1 MRYHPPMPK
10 PRKISCRTLASLWRV
25 LFFLPAIAS
34 AVLAGLAAP
43 AEPSAPHLQVGV
55 AQIDITPLHPVRL
68 SGFGFRRTESE
79 GVTQPI
85 WAKALAIA
93 GPSEELTLLVTVD
106 NVGVPAALTE
116 ELAERLQRKLGLAP
130 ARLTVTASH
139 THTAPMLS
147 GALATLFG
155 LAIPAEHQT
164 NIDRYTRFFVDR
176 LEETA
181 ITAARDLRPARLEW
195 GIGRTLLAANRRTP
209 GGPVDHDL
217 PVLVVRDPKGGVRA
231 IWFSYACHCVTL
243 SHNKVS
249 GDWAGYAQTAIQ
261 ELFPNAI
268 ALASIGCGA
277 DANPTSG
284 VTGDKVEIAE
294 AQGRQIAQEVK
305 RLLSAPLEAIQSP
318 PQTTLERFDLA
329 LAPARPRSEWEE
341 RAKKDDAIGY
351 HARVSLARLDR
362 GESLPDRVPYSVQS
376 WTFGDQLALVFLPGE
391 VVVDYSLRL
400 KREFDATRLGVIAYA
415 NAAPCYI
422 PSERILRE
430 GGYEGGGAM
439 IYYDQPQIFAPGL
452 EEKIIGSVRRQ
463 IPATFASPP
472 GTEGIAPRSPARGLS
487 SYRFNPKYDLQLV
500 ASEPLLASPITIDW
514 DAEGRLWV
522 TEMLD
527 YPAGLDG
534 NWLPGGRIKILEDTD
549 RDGRPDRATIFT
561 DRIPFPTGVTVWG
574 RGALICAAP
583 DILYAEDTDGDLQA
597 DRIEEVFSGFATEN
611 FQARV
616 NSLTLGLDNWI
627 HGANGLLGGTI
638 RGTFAPAAL
647 GSAPAARP
655 QVDVDIR
662 NRDFRFDPFTGAFE
676 PAAGLT
682 QHGRVRDDWGNWFGC
697 DNSQALTQFPLP
709 EHYLRRNPHVAA
721 PDPIRLVPADPDP
734 GRLFP
739 ASRLQARFNDLDMAN
754 RVTSACGIEIYRD
767 ELLAD
772 LRGHAFTCENVHN
785 LVTRQVLS
793 TDGILFTG
801 HRAPEEQDS
810 EFLASTDNW
819 ARPVQVRTGPDGAL
833 YLVDMYRFLIE
844 HPRWI
849 PAERLAQIDVRAG
862 ADRGRIYRLVPRDQA
877 LRPVPNLKMLGAA
890 SLVDQLDTPNGTER
904 DRVHLELLRRGDPA
918 AAAPLTRLAR
928 LASRPEVRLQALC
941 VLDGLRALAPA
952 EVRRALHDAHE
963 QVRRHAVRLAERWL
977 RDDRPKTD
985 YQTTNQI
992 LDDLLALAAD
1002 PSLAVRYQ
1010 LAFSLGESADPRAGE
1025 ALARLAL
1032 TTPEHPYL
1040 RAAIV
1045 SSAVAQAPAIL
1056 AGLAQANR
1064 TSAGLDALM
1073 VQLVATAAASGNER
1087 TLARTLDSLLPSANR
1102 PVTPARMA
1110 AFASLLDAAERRRL
1124 DLPAILAVDA
1134 APPDGKARI
1143 AQLMAEARR
1152 LALNPAAPADER
1164 ELALRTLGRDVS
1176 SQADDVELLAGL
1188 LTTSP
1193 ELRSAALAV
1202 LQRLR
1207 APAVAE
1213 RLLRDWPQLS
1223 PVTRSVI
1230 VTLLLSREEWMMPLL
1245 RAVEGGRVDAPDV
1258 PLSDQPRLLRHPKE
1272 EVRTL
1277 AARLFQA
1284 TPAGARAPGVDSLRS
1299 ALALKGDPEQGRE
1312 VFAKQCASCH
1322 ALDGL
1327 GFNVG
1332 PDLLTLGGKDP
1343 DYWLKNILDP
1353 NAVIVPQF
1361 VAYNIET
1368 KDDRTLS
1375 GVIQGETST
1384 SLTLVQGGGVVET
1397 ILRSDI
1403 AALQASSLS
1412 LMPEGFEVGIPAQA
1426 LADLLAFA
1434 RRPATPKVVPGNQP
1448 AVLSADDT
1456 GSLTLPAA
1464 KATIQ
1469 GGDITLESEFQNIGL
1484 WHGQNDQV
1492 SWTLTVRRAGD
1503 YDVHLDYACHNDAAG
1518 NAFRLSVAKAEIKTT
1533 VAGTGGWDQYRQV
1546 KLGRVALP
1554 AGEHQLVV
1562 RPDGPLRQALM
1573 DLRTLKLT
1581 PAGIAPRW
1589 VLPAPTKPAALPP
1602 GFTADHVART
1612 PAAVASVILDPARP
1626 RTERETIIAAN
1637 PQYCAEIIRELA
1649 RDLAPG
1655 ESEYERIPWIWR
1667 VAIATGRRND
1677 PIHLRKVLN
1686 VSLPEAGEPL
1696 RDWQAVVVGGGL
1708 INGLSERGLP
1718 PGARLLESMGEDQG
1732 LRQRWE
1738 RALDLA
1744 SAMADDAKVPTGTRY
1759 DALRMLG
1766 VEPWSKRGAQLVRY
1780 LPAGTHEE
1788 LQMGA
1793 VSGLADV
1800 EAAEA
1805 AAALLN
1811 ALPGLAEPNRK
1822 LALDALIRRELHA
1835 LALLEALAA
1844 GRIKPDELGPK
1855 RVNRLLQHEAVTVRQ
1870 RSAGLL
1876 QR

>member
-1 MRYHPPMPK
+1 M
-10 PRKISCRTLASLWRV
+10 
-25 LFFLPAIAS
+25 
-34 AVLAGLAAP
+34 
-43 AEPSAPHLQVGV
+43 
-55 AQIDITPLHPVRL
+55 DITPLHPVRL

-79 GVTQPI
+79 GVTQAI

-93 GPSEELTLLVTVD
+93 GPSGELTLLVTVD
-106 NVGVPAALTE
+106 NVGVPSALTE
-116 ELAERLQRKLGLAP
+116 ELAARLQRKLKLAP
-130 ARLTVTASH
+130 ERLTVTASH
-139 THTAPMLS
+139 THTGPMLS

-155 LAIPAEHQT
+155 VPIPAEHQT
-164 NIDRYTRFFVDR
+164 HIDRYTRFFVDR
-176 LEETA
+176 LEEA
-181 ITAARDLRPARLEW
+181 ALAAARDLRPARLEW
-195 GIGRTLLAANRRTP
+195 GVGRTPLAANRRTP

-217 PVLVVRDPKGGVRA
+217 PVLVVRDPNGGVRA

-243 SHNKVS
+243 SLNKVS
-249 GDWAGYAQTAIQ
+249 GDWAGYAQTALQ
-261 ELFPNAI
+261 ELFPEAI

-284 VTGDKVEIAE
+284 VTGDKAE
-294 AQGRQIAQEVK
+294 VAQAQGRQIADEIK
-305 RLLSAPLEAIQSP
+305 RLLASPLDSIQSP

-341 RAKKDDAIGY
+341 RAKQDDAIGY
-351 HARVSLARLDR
+351 HARVNLARLDR
-362 GESLPDRVPYSVQS
+362 GENLPDRVPYSVQS

-400 KREFDATRLGVIAYA
+400 KREFDASRLGVIAYA

-430 GGYEGGGAM
+430 GGYEGGAAM
-439 IYYDQPQIFAPGL
+439 VYYDQPQIFAPGL

-463 IPATFASPP
+463 IPAAFACPP

-487 SYRFNPKYDLQLV
+487 SYRFNPKYDLELV

-527 YPAGLDG
+527 YPAGIDG

-549 RDGRPDRATIFT
+549 RDGRPDRATIFA

-583 DILYAEDTDGDLQA
+583 DILYAEDTDGDLRA
-597 DRIEEVFSGFATEN
+597 DRIEKVFSGFATEN

-616 NSLTLGLDNWI
+616 NSLTLGLDHWI

-647 GSAPAARP
+647 GSTPAAGRP
-655 QVDVDIR
+655 VDVDIR

-721 PDPIRLVPADPDP
+721 PDPIRFVPADPDP

-739 ASRLQARFNDLDMAN
+739 ASRLQARFNDLDMAD
-754 RVTSACGIEIYRD
+754 RVTSACGIDIYRD

-785 LVTRQVLS
+785 LVTRQVLA

-801 HRAPEEQDS
+801 HRAPAEQNS

-877 LRPVPNLKMLGAA
+877 LRPVPNLKALSAA

-904 DRVHLELLRRGDPA
+904 DRVHLELLRRADPA
-918 AAAPLTRLAR
+918 AAPPLTRLAR
-928 LASRPEVRLQALC
+928 SASRPEVRVQALC
-941 VLDGLRALAPA
+941 VLDGLQVLEPA
-952 EVRRALHDAHE
+952 EVLRGLHDSHE

-977 RDDRPKTD
+977 AADPA
-985 YQTTNQI
+985 TTENPAAKVVFNE
-992 LDDLLALAAD
+992 LLALAAD
-1002 PSLAVRYQ
+1002 PSLVVRYQ
-1010 LAFSLGESADPRAGE
+1010 LAFSLGESSDPRAGE

-1032 TTPEHPYL
+1032 TAPEHPYL
-1040 RAAIV
+1040 RAAIA
-1045 SSAVAQAPAIL
+1045 SSAVAHAPVIL
-1056 AGLAQANR
+1056 AGLAQANQ

-1073 VQLVATAAASGNER
+1073 VQLVATAAASGNEQA
-1087 TLARTLDSLLPSANR
+1087 LARTLDSLLPSAHR

-1110 AFASLLDAAERRRL
+1110 AFASLLDAAERRRVT
-1124 DLPAILAVDA
+1124 LPSILAAMTDSPAVGGASVLANRPVAHADQPKQPAAAQPDA
-1134 APPDGKARI
+1134 QARI
-1143 AQLMAEARR
+1143 GQLMAEARR
-1152 LALNPAAPADER
+1152 LALNPAAPAHER
-1164 ELALRTLGRDVS
+1164 ELALRTLGRDER

-1188 LTTSP
+1188 LTGSP

-1245 RAVEGGRVDAPDV
+1245 RAVEGGQVAAPDV
-1258 PLSDQPRLLRHPKE
+1258 PLSDQPRLLRHPRE

-1277 AARLFQA
+1277 AAQLFQA
-1284 TPAGARAPGVDSLRS
+1284 TPAGARAPVVESLRS
-1299 ALALKGDPEQGRE
+1299 ALRLPGDPERGRE

-1426 LADLLAFA
+1426 LADLMAFA

-1448 AVLSADDT
+1448 AVLAADDT

-1492 SWTLTVRRAGD
+1492 AWAITVRRTGD

-1518 NAFRLSVAKAEIKTT
+1518 NAFLLSVARAEIKGT
-1533 VAGTGGWDQYRQV
+1533 VAGTGGWDQYRQI

-1562 RPDGPLRQALM
+1562 RPDGTLRQALM

-1589 VLPAPTKPAALPP
+1589 VLPAPAKPAVLPP

-1626 RTERETIIAAN
+1626 RTERETIITAN
-1637 PQYCAEIIRELA
+1637 PQFCADIIQELA

-1655 ESEYERIPWIWR
+1655 AQEYERIPWIWR

-1677 PIHLRKVLN
+1677 PIHLRKVLA

-1708 INGLSERGLP
+1708 INGLSERGLS
-1718 PGARLLESMGEDQG
+1718 PGARLLESMGADLG
-1732 LRQRWE
+1732 LRRRWE

-1744 SAMADDAKVPTGTRY
+1744 SAMADDAKVPAGTRY

-1766 VEPWSKRGAQLVRY
+1766 VEPWVKRGPQLVRY
-1780 LPAGTHEE
+1780 LAVGTNEE

-1800 EAAEA
+1800 EATEA
-1805 AAALLN
+1805 AAALLH
-1811 ALPGLAEPNRK
+1811 AWPGLAEPNRK
-1822 LALDALIRRELHA
+1822 LALDALVRRESHA

-1844 GRIKPDELGPK
+1844 GRIKSEELGPE
-1855 RVNRLLQHEAVTVRQ
+1855 RVNRLLQHEAAAVRQ
-1870 RSAGLL
+1870 RAAGLL